1 MQKTP
6 LQFKISSALKNI
18 IGSDL
23 ISDDF
28 IAVFEL
34 VKNSYDA
41 HATKVEITFENIYSK
56 NAKIIIKDNGKGMNY
71 DDLTNK
77 WLFVAYSAK
86 KEGTEEDSYDY
97 RDKIKVKR
105 AYAGA
110 KGIGRFSCDR
120 LGGELYLETI
130 KDEKESKVETLLT
143 EWDKFEGNLKE
154 EFVNISVIHETIPNS
169 NYDID
174 RGTVLEISNLKS
186 DWDREKI
193 LELKDSLARLIN
205 PNSINEEDNFEIEL
219 IVKEEIFNDEEQK
232 KKNLLQVNHEK
243 SPLDIGQVEYFKIVN
258 VPKIKNLVFETLEI
272 KTTKIVSKVLDND
285 KKQIETSLIEG
296 GKLVYKIIEENKY
309 DNLQNVECEL
319 YYLNRSAK
327 VNFFKK
333 MGVHSVEYGHI
344 FLYKNG
350 LRIYPYGDRNED
362 PLRMDNR
369 KSQGHSR
376 YIGTRESMG
385 YIYINEPNDELRET
399 SSRGDGLIKSKAYF
413 ELVDWFYDNLKR
425 LEKYIID
432 ITDWGNDLSNEDYI
446 NLDSI
451 GQEEAIENLISNLT
465 KSKGIISFEVA
476 PEIFEI
482 IDKKQEKSTKNT
494 LTKIKK
500 QLESDDYDRD
510 AIVQSI
516 SKIEKNLDELKK
528 NSEEATDEALEKG
541 IKNEELSTEIE
552 KKNEQLSIRDS
563 ISSQDI
569 ENVTNLHHQVFV
581 VSDTISSILDEMHNM
596 ISLGEGINEDE
607 LKQFIDE
614 LTLENSKVESLS
626 RFGMRAIFE
635 DFNSVKENSLP
646 DFVSDYV
653 NKISNYFKN
662 SKVNVVFNQLSKD
675 DFETQFRPLDVSIII
690 DNMINNAKKHSAKVL
705 IITTKNIDKSTL
717 QFTFKDN
724 GIGFHSS
731 INEIKEIFKPGFS
744 TTKST
749 GLGLFHISNILK
761 AYKWD
766 IEVNE
771 KYKDGA
777 EFIITIKK

>member
-41 HATKVEITFENIYSK
+41 HATKVEITFENIYSD

-71 DDLTNK
+71 DDLVNK

-97 RDKIKVKR
+97 RDNIKIKR

-130 KDEKESKVETLLT
+130 KDEKKSKVETLLT

-154 EFVNISVIHETIPNS
+154 EFVNISVIHETISKS
-169 NYDID
+169 NYNID
-174 RGTVLEISNLKS
+174 HGTILEISNLKS
-186 DWDREKI
+186 QWDRKKI
-193 LELKDSLARLIN
+193 LALKNALAKLIN
-205 PNSINEEDNFEIEL
+205 PNTQTKEDVFEIILDVNDELKEDNENSEYNEI
-219 IVKEEIFNDEEQK
+219 VNGKV
-232 KKNLLQVNHEK
+232 KNL
-243 SPLDIGQVEYFKIVN
+243 I
-258 VPKIKNLVFETLEI
+258 FETLDL
-272 KTTKIVSKVLDND
+272 KTTKLVSNISGSNPSEI
-285 KKQIETSLIEG
+285 QTSLFEG
-296 GKLVYKIIEENKY
+296 GKLVYKIYENNPFEK
-309 DNLQNVECEL
+309 LSNVECEI

-327 VNFFKK
+327 STFTRRMGIEPVN
-333 MGVHSVEYGHI
+333 YGHI
-344 FLYKNG
+344 YVYKNG
-350 LRIYPYGDRNED
+350 IRIYPYGDRSED
-362 PLRMDNR
+362 PLKMDNR
-369 KSQGHSR
+369 KAQGRTR
-376 YIGTRESMG
+376 YLGTREVIG
-385 YIYINEPNDELRET
+385 YIGINEPNENLRET
-399 SSRGDGLIKSKAYF
+399 TSRGDGLLKTKEYF
-413 ELVDWFYDNLKR
+413 ELIDWFYQNVKR
-425 LEKYIID
+425 IEKYIID
-432 ITDWGNDLSNEDYI
+432 IVDWGNFLSEDDFINFNNSFTKGEGDKQEIKNVNE
-446 NLDSI
+446 NLLKLIESLSSSKNIKSVELSPNILDILEQKSEKSVQKSLKNI
-451 GQEEAIENLISNLT
+451 STSIENEKFDKKEVLEKIKEASKKLEKLK
-465 KSKGIISFEVA
+465 KSK
-476 PEIFEI
+476 
-482 IDKKQEKSTKNT
+482 
-494 LTKIKK
+494 
-500 QLESDDYDRD
+500 
-510 AIVQSI
+510 
-516 SKIEKNLDELKK
+516 
-528 NSEEATDEALEKG
+528 DEAEDEAFEKL

-552 KKNEQLSIRDS
+552 KKNEQLSIRNS
-563 ISSQDI
+563 IDAQDI

-646 DFVSDYV
+646 DFINDYV
-653 NKISNYFKN
+653 DKISNYFKN

-690 DNMINNAKKHSAKVL
+690 DNMINNAKKHSAKELV
-705 IITTKNIDKSTL
+705 ITTKNIDKSTL

-761 AYKWD
+761 AYNWD

-771 KYKDGA
+771 KYEDGA
-777 EFIITIKK
+777 EFIITIKKWT

>member
-1 MQKTP
+1 MQKKP

-41 HATKVEITFENIYSK
+41 HATKVELTFEKIYSD

-71 DDLTNK
+71 DDLINK

-130 KDEKESKVETLLT
+130 KDEKNPKVETLLT

-154 EFVNISVIHETIPNS
+154 EFVNISVLHETIPKS
-169 NYDID
+169 NYDFEH
-174 RGTVLEISNLKS
+174 GTVLEISNLKS
-186 DWDREKI
+186 DWNRKKFLD
-193 LELKDSLARLIN
+193 LKNALAKLIN
-205 PNSINEEDNFEIEL
+205 PNTQTKKDVFEITLNVNDELEEDNNNSDYNE
-219 IVKEEIFNDEEQK
+219 
-232 KKNLLQVNHEK
+232 
-243 SPLDIGQVEYFKIVN
+243 IVN
-258 VPKIKNLVFETLEI
+258 GSVQNLIFETLNL
-272 KTTKIVSKVLDND
+272 KTTKLISEISDSNTSEI
-285 KKQIETSLIEG
+285 QTSLFEG
-296 GKLVYKIIEENKY
+296 GKLVYKIYENNPFEK
-309 DNLQNVECEL
+309 LSNVECEI

-327 VNFFKK
+327 STFTRR
-333 MGVHSVEYGHI
+333 MGVEPVNYGHI
-344 FLYKNG
+344 YVYKNG
-350 LRIYPYGDRNED
+350 IRIYPYGDRSED
-362 PLRMDNR
+362 PLKMDNR
-369 KSQGHSR
+369 KAQGRTR
-376 YIGTRESMG
+376 YLGTREVIG
-385 YIYINEPNDELRET
+385 YIGINEPNENLRET
-399 SSRGDGLIKSKAYF
+399 TSRGDGLLKTKEYF
-413 ELVDWFYDNLKR
+413 ELIDWFYQNIKR
-425 LEKYIID
+425 IEKYIID
-432 ITDWGNDLSNEDYI
+432 IVDWGNFLSEDDFINFNNSFTKGEGDKQEVKNVNE
-446 NLDSI
+446 NLLKLIESLSSSKNIKSVELSPNILDILEQKSEKSVQKSLKNISTSI
-451 GQEEAIENLISNLT
+451 ESETFDKEEVLEKIKEASKKLERLKKSKDEAENEAFENLI
-465 KSKGIISFEVA
+465 
-476 PEIFEI
+476 
-482 IDKKQEKSTKNT
+482 
-494 LTKIKK
+494 
-500 QLESDDYDRD
+500 
-510 AIVQSI
+510 
-516 SKIEKNLDELKK
+516 
-528 NSEEATDEALEKG
+528 
-541 IKNEELSTEIE
+541 KNEKLTTEIE
-552 KKNEQLSIRDS
+552 KKNEQLSIRNS
-563 ISSQDI
+563 IDAQDI

-596 ISLGEGINEDE
+596 ISLGEGINENE

-646 DFVSDYV
+646 DFVNDYV
-653 NKISNYFKN
+653 DKISNYFKN
-662 SKVNVVFNQLSKD
+662 SKVDVVFNQLSND
-675 DFETQFRPLDVSIII
+675 DFKTRFRPLDISIII
-690 DNMINNAKKHSAKVL
+690 DNMINNSKKHSAKKL
-705 IITTKNIDKSTL
+705 IITTENVDKSTL
-717 QFTFKDN
+717 RFIFKDN
-724 GIGFHSS
+724 GIGFHNS

-761 AYKWD
+761 AYKWN

-771 KYKDGA
+771 NYNEGA
-777 EFIITIKK
+777 EFIITVNK

>member
-41 HATKVEITFENIYSK
+41 HASKVEITFENIYSD

-71 DDLTNK
+71 DDLINK

-97 RDKIKVKR
+97 RDKIKTKR

-130 KDEKESKVETLLT
+130 KDESNPKVETLLT
-143 EWDKFEGNLKE
+143 QWDKFEGDIKE
-154 EFVNISVIHETIPNS
+154 EFVNISVLHETISKS
-169 NYDID
+169 NYDIKH
-174 RGTVLEISNLKS
+174 GTILEITKLKS
-186 DWDREKI
+186 IWNREKL

-205 PNSINEEDNFEIEL
+205 PNNVDNEDNFEIQIIADEEL
-219 IVKEEIFNDEEQK
+219 QSDEEQK
-232 KKNLLQVNHEK
+232 KKNSKQVNHDK
-243 SPLDIGQVEYFKIVN
+243 SPLDTEQVDYFRIVN
-258 VPKIKNLVFETLEI
+258 VPRIKNLVFETLNI
-272 KTTKIVSKVLDND
+272 KTTKITSKVFGDDN
-285 KKQIETSLIEG
+285 KQIETALFEG
-296 GKLVYKIIEENKY
+296 GKLVYKIVEENKY
-309 DNLQNVECEL
+309 DNLHNVECEL

-327 VNFFKK
+327 VNFYKK

-344 FLYKNG
+344 FVYKNG

-399 SSRGDGLIKSKAYF
+399 SSRGNGLIKSKAYF
-413 ELVDWFYDNLKR
+413 ELVEWFYDNLKR

-446 NLDSI
+446 NLDNLS
-451 GQEEAIENLISNLT
+451 QKKAIEDLIFNLT

-500 QLESDDYDRD
+500 ELESNNYDRQ
-510 AIVQSI
+510 AIVESI
-516 SKIEKNLDELKK
+516 SKIEKNLDDLKK
-528 NSEEATDEALEKG
+528 NSEEATEEALEKG
-541 IKNEELSTEIE
+541 IKNEELETNLEVE
-552 KKNEQLSIRDS
+552 KKKGSFKGALIGTDKERIVSLQ
-563 ISSQDI
+563 
-569 ENVTNLHHQVFV
+569 HQVFHSSGRIHRNIKLFIRHIGLENLDDKSQKHIAV
-581 VSDTISSILDEMHNM
+581 ISREITKINSIAKFITKANFNLTASEIQENIVDFVEDYIKEVYLFEDKIIDTKMNIS
-596 ISLGEGINEDE
+596 INTND
-607 LKQFIDE
+607 
-614 LTLENSKVESLS
+614 LTLEKIFRPLEITTLIDILISNSEKAKASE
-626 RFGMRAIFE
+626 I
-635 DFNSVKENSLP
+635 DFTFKHLKNKTYL
-646 DFVSDYV
+646 FVSD
-653 NKISNYFKN
+653 NGNGIPENYLNSIFDLGFTTTNGSGIGLFQAKEIVKN
-662 SKVNVVFNQLSKD
+662 DLDGDITVEKTSK
-675 DFETQFRPLDVSIII
+675 EGT
-690 DNMINNAKKHSAKVL
+690 
-705 IITTKNIDKSTL
+705 
-717 QFTFKDN
+717 TFK
-724 GIGFHSS
+724 
-731 INEIKEIFKPGFS
+731 
-744 TTKST
+744 
-749 GLGLFHISNILK
+749 
-761 AYKWD
+761 
-766 IEVNE
+766 IELN
-771 KYKDGA
+771 
-777 EFIITIKK
+777 